1 MMEQEG
7 PHTQVLLSWGSF
19 LTLPQRWPTLGQQ
32 DPRPWLPWWRPV
44 GVSGPAEE
52 ASPGQSPS
60 LGTGLQG
67 AHTVLWALEK
77 LRTEKASWGQR
88 RTGSPRPCQQPL
100 HRVCR
105 GQKGRVRQC
114 GFLHLSLQPPAGA
127 ERWSSSFPR
136 RGDEAVTGSQGNRCP

>member
-1 MMEQEG
+1 MGKLRPQKQDSSQQLGKNNDEAGRSTYPSPSLLRLLPHPSTEEG
-7 PHTQVLLSWGSF
+7 PTS
-19 LTLPQRWPTLGQQ
+19 GQQ
-32 DPRPWLPWWRPV
+32 DPRPWLPWWRHV

-67 AHTVLWALEK
+67 THTVLWALEK
-77 LRTEKASWGQR
+77 LGTEKAGWGQR
-88 RTGSPRPCQQPL
+88 RRGSPRPCQQPL

-105 GQKGRVRQC
+105 EQKGRVRQC

-127 ERWSSSFPR
+127 ER
-136 RGDEAVTGSQGNRCP
+136 